1 MTTQPD
7 IDESAFE
14 PFIESPP
21 LESAHVCERCGIR
34 RADYVVSSLLEADTS
49 LYCPAC
55 IVQTF
60 AEAAMAILQEEE

>member
-1 MTTQPD
+1 MSTEPA
-7 IDESAFE
+7 IDETAFE
-14 PFIESPP
+14 PFIETPP
-21 LESAHVCERCGIR
+21 LEDAHRCERCGIR

-49 LYCPAC
+49 LYCPSC